1 MNRSLLAFAALTSI
15 FVVSAARAADGTI
28 NFTGE
33 LTAQT
38 CTSTVNGTTSAPT
51 VTLPKLSTASL
62 ATAGATA
69 GSTNFTIEL
78 SKCTNPIATAAAIFE
93 AGAGVDPVTKNLLN
107 TGTAKNVQF
116 QLLDSAG
123 KVIRAGDTASQV
135 ANATRTAVSNGNAVL
150 PYAVQYVASGPS
162 TAGTVVGSVT
172 YSINYQ

>member
-1 MNRSLLAFAALTSI
+1 MNRPHLAFAALASI
-15 FVVSAARAADGTI
+15 FVMSGAHAADGTI

-38 CTSTVNGTTSAPT
+38 CTSTVNGTTSVPT

-62 ATAGATA
+62 ASAGATA

-78 SKCTNPIATAAAIFE
+78 SKCTGTIATAAAIFE
-93 AGAGVDPVTKNLLN
+93 AGTGVDPVTKNLVN

-135 ANATRTAVSNGNAVL
+135 SNTTRTAMSAGTAVL
-150 PYAVQYVASGPS
+150 PYAVQYVASGAS